1 MIQYNPL
8 LKSNGTANGA
18 LASTPSASLVYDL
31 PGRVMYVKG
40 VKFKGT
46 DHTYTF
52 NSDNYITLTITP
64 SADEGNDVQIGINIQ
79 QLKNALLSEWQIDV
93 SKASYSISRTWT
105 DSEINLT
112 GSLQIG
118 ICALFINYCGVY
130 YSGTFTYGGPSI
142 NTDDEIILHQCGQT
156 QLGRG
161 RIFAKISPVNGTPK
175 LMLAAE
181 IAETNIPTFD
191 IKIKQ
196 LAKI

>member
-18 LASTPSASLVYDL
+18 LTSTPSASLVYDL

-52 NSDNYITLTITP
+52 NHDNYITLTITP
-64 SADEGNDVQIGINIQ
+64 SADEGNDVQIGIDIQ

-93 SKASYSISRTWT
+93 SKANFSITKTWQ
-105 DSEINLT
+105 DSGVNLT

-118 ICALFINYCGVY
+118 ICALLINYCGVY
-130 YSGTFTYGGPSI
+130 YSGMFTYGGTSI
-142 NTDDEIILHQCGQT
+142 NTDDEIILHQSGQT

-161 RIFAKISPVNGTPK
+161 RIYAKIAPSNGTPK
-175 LMLAAE
+175 LMLAAD

-196 LAKI
+196 LAKV